1 MTYQNVELDVPLM
14 FTPEQVATILS
25 VSRSQVFALLRA
37 DELDS
42 VSIGRSRRITQS
54 QLIEYI
60 TRKENESNNGDV
72 S

>member
-42 VSIGRSRRITQS
+42 VAIGRSRRITQS

-60 TRKENESNNGDV
+60 TRKENESHNGDV